1 MASQGITHS
10 RANLPAALPR
20 QRQADPSLPLPVGPR
35 PWWPALA
42 TGGLLWL
49 CYFPVACGWLAWG
62 ALVPLLFLVRLPR
75 CRRRFPHLA
84 AYAGGLAFY
93 LGAIQWMRVA
103 DWRMYFTWAGLSLYC
118 AAYFPLFLSLV
129 RVLDRRTGLP
139 LVVSVPVVWT
149 ALEFLRSTF
158 GTGFSWYLLGHS
170 QHDVLALIQVSD
182 LTGAYG
188 VSFLVAAVNALLFE
202 ALYGRRRFRAWLA
215 GPEAPPRQGRLALL
229 AQALAV
235 VGLLLATFGYG
246 VRQLRHQD
254 FARGPRIALV
264 QGNLDQR
271 IKNESSAEE
280 AARHETINHFC
291 SLSDLAATFGPELI
305 VWPETSFP
313 DNWVEVEPGRPSP
326 RSAEEAGEAAGR
338 WHTSVLLGLNAEVR
352 TGARSRRL
360 YNSAVLIR
368 EDGRPTGRY
377 DKIHCVPF
385 GEYVPLRGWLPWM
398 DRLAPYDFDYSV
410 TSGEN
415 FTRFELPSRAAGR
428 TCTFG
433 ALICYEDTDPEVARP
448 YGGGDGKP
456 AADFVLNISNDGWF
470 DGTSEHDQHLA
481 VCRFRAVECRRCVA
495 RSVNMG
501 ISAVIDGNGRV
512 LAPRPLEKVPHGSWP
527 SGVRVWVA
535 SAEPG
540 AAGLPVSQWGDFKK
554 VPGVLLATVPLDD
567 RGSLYARWGDW
578 LPWACW
584 AVVGLAIAW
593 ALVRNGERGAAAL
606 C

>member
-1 MASQGITHS
+1 MSSQGVTQS
-10 RANLPAALPR
+10 RA
-20 QRQADPSLPLPVGPR
+20 SITSPLPVQRPAGIPAPLPAGPR

-42 TGGLLWL
+42 TAGLLWL
-49 CYFPVACGWLAWG
+49 CYFPAACGWLAWV
-62 ALVPLLFLVRLPR
+62 ALVPLLCLVRLPR
-75 CRRRFPHLA
+75 RRWRFPHLA

-93 LGAIQWMRVA
+93 LAAIQWMRVA
-103 DWRMYFTWAGLSLYC
+103 DWRMYFTWVGLSLYC
-118 AAYFPLFLSLV
+118 AAYFPLFLYLT
-129 RVLDRRTGLP
+129 RVLDRRTRLP
-139 LVVSVPVVWT
+139 LVVSVPAVWT

-170 QHDVLALIQVSD
+170 QHDALALIQISD

-202 ALYGRRRFRAWLA
+202 VLFGRRWFREWLA
-215 GPEAPPRQGRLALL
+215 GPDAPPRRGRMALL
-229 AQALAV
+229 TQALGV
-235 VGLLLATFGYG
+235 VGLLTATAGYG
-246 VRQLRHQD
+246 FHQLRHQA
-254 FARGPRIALV
+254 FGQGPRIALV

-271 IKNESSAEE
+271 IKNEASAEE
-280 AARHETINHFC
+280 AARTETINHFLH
-291 SLSDLAATFGPELI
+291 LSDLAAAYSPELI

-313 DNWVEVEPGRPSP
+313 ENWVEIAPGRPSP
-326 RSAEEAGEAAGR
+326 QSVENAQEAAKR
-338 WHTSVLLGLNAEVR
+338 WRTPVLLGLNVDVHTE
-352 TGARSRRL
+352 TGTRL
-360 YNSAVLIR
+360 YNSALLIR
-368 EDGRPTGRY
+368 ADGKAAGRY

-398 DRLAPYDFDYSV
+398 DKLAPYDFEYSI
-410 TSGEN
+410 TSGES
-415 FTRFELPSRAAGR
+415 FTRFELPSVSAGR

-448 YGGGDGKP
+448 YGGGDDRP

-470 DGTSEHDQHLA
+470 NGTSEHDEHLA

-501 ISAVIDGNGRV
+501 ISAVIDSNGRV
-512 LAPRPLEKVPHGSWP
+512 LAPQKQKVPQGARPLD
-527 SGVRVWVA
+527 VRGWLA

-540 AAGLPVSQWGDFKK
+540 AAGLPTSEWGKFKK

-567 RGSLYARWGDW
+567 RVSLYARWGDW

-584 AVVGLAIAW
+584 GLVALGLAW
-593 ALVRNGERGAAAL
+593 ARLRPAPAA
-606 C
+606 